1 MSHGLLNLRKL
12 DFSCHTLEYEN
23 IMIQNNISQEMFAK
37 FVVWNIGG
45 NIFEQISNIF
55 CQTIRGTVQNL
66 FTNFL
71 HRGGRYPKEFSF
83 SVSFILIILVLV
95 IPLSER
101 EELIQKLRKVLGAQA
116 KLKIGICIASTQYQV
131 QMVCLKPNNTKL
143 KTNIAQNI
151 WTFRIVNKKFM

>member
-1 MSHGLLNLRKL
+1 MSHGLLSLRKW

-71 HRGGRYPKEFSF
+71 RRGGRYPIEFSF
-83 SVSFILIILVLV
+83 SVSFIFIILVLV
-95 IPLSER
+95 IPFSER
-101 EELIQKLRKVLGAQA
+101 EVLNLTLSILHSHLG
-116 KLKIGICIASTQYQV
+116 CIFRYFSFPGQCRAILSQGMLFFNTIPEHK
-131 QMVCLKPNNTKL
+131 CLAWGTCP
-143 KTNIAQNI
+143 
-151 WTFRIVNKKFM
+151 

>member
-23 IMIQNNISQEMFAK
+23 IMIQNNISQQK

-71 HRGGRYPKEFSF
+71 CGGGRYPIEFSL

-95 IPLSER
+95 IPFLDREVLNLTLSILHSPLGCIFRYVSFPGQCRAILPQGMIFFNTLPE
-101 EELIQKLRKVLGAQA
+101 QKWLV
-116 KLKIGICIASTQYQV
+116 
-131 QMVCLKPNNTKL
+131 
-143 KTNIAQNI
+143 
-151 WTFRIVNKKFM
+151 

>member
-23 IMIQNNISQEMFAK
+23 NMIKNNISQQMLVK

-45 NIFEQISNIF
+45 NIFEEISNIF

-71 HRGGRYPKEFSF
+71 RRGGRYPKEFSY

-95 IPLSER
+95 IPFSER
-101 EELIQKLRKVLGAQA
+101 EELNLILSILHSHLG
-116 KLKIGICIASTQYQV
+116 CIFRYFSFPGQFRAILSQGMLFFNTLPEHK
-131 QMVCLKPNNTKL
+131 CL
-143 KTNIAQNI
+143 A
-151 WTFRIVNKKFM
+151 